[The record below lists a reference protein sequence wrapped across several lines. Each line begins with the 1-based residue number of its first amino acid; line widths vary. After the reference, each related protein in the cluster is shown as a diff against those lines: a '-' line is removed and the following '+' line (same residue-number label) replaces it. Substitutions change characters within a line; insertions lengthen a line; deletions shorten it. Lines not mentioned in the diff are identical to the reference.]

1 MIGSNRAK
9 MKLFDLEDNAQV
21 GLVDTGQKDSFGVGF
36 DGNNFDTK
44 FTQKKAD
51 KEFVDWKI

>member
-1 MIGSNRAK
+1 MIGINRAK

-44 FTQKKAD
+44 FTKKASE
-51 KEFVDWKI
+51 EFTDWKI